1 MSVNQKQPVQ
11 LVFSTI
17 DQEVIPHG
25 QVDSL
30 WQPQFDFDG
39 KRKFLS
45 PLAAPQPTSRKG
57 ITALPMLDSGERR
70 TIVLMGKIV
79 AF

>member
-1 MSVNQKQPVQ
+1 MSFTPSRSSAHDNPIYHNCRNGLMSVNRKQPVQ

-30 WQPQFDFDG
+30 WQPQFYFDG
-39 KRKFLS
+39 KLKFLG
-45 PLAAPQPTSRKG
+45 PLAAPQPTQEKG
-57 ITALPMLDSGERR
+57 
-70 TIVLMGKIV
+70 
-79 AF
+79 